1 MQQARQAMRS
11 KNGFVNGVKLRLN
24 YKIIGGA
31 EINRGKIGLA
41 ENGIQQIAFV
51 KYRTAEVGLRK
62 GGFF

>member
-1 MQQARQAMRS
+1 MQQARQTVRG
-11 KNGFVNGVKLRLN
+11 KNGFVDGIQLRLN

-51 KYRTAEVGLRK
+51 KYRTAEVGLGK